1 MILVALLGSSIVIII
16 KHHFN
21 YLAMENL
28 IYFFTRAALIA
39 CLLVIAYLIA
49 IPEKETADDW
59 DIW

>member
-1 MILVALLGSSIVIII
+1 LVALLVSSIVIII
-16 KHHFN
+16 KHHLN

-28 IYFFTRAALIA
+28 IYFFTRTVLVA